1 MSRQGPSSMLPRPGM
16 TSFTWQAGA
25 APRTPS
31 PPVSRSP
38 ASRFRRPICPR
49 PATLRRPARSL
60 SWVAWCFWPQA
71 SSWAV
76 AADSRS
82 RHLGAG
88 AASHCRGEG
97 ASQLMPPPPLGSAL
111 YCRHLQ
117 FGARSKY
124 SLLGPCP
131 VAKRCGAYQILA
143 CGQKPGSPMSGVS
156 HVVFLGAWFSGACR
170 IARNIYEEHS
180 KLPRG
185 AAQED

>member
-97 ASQLMPPPPLGSAL
+97 ASQLMPPPPPWAVRYTAVTCNSAREANTAFL
-111 YCRHLQ
+111 AHAPSQ
-117 FGARSKY
+117 KDVAPIKY
-124 SLLGPCP
+124 WHA
-131 VAKRCGAYQILA
+131 VK
-143 CGQKPGSPMSGVS
+143 SPD
-156 HVVFLGAWFSGACR
+156 R
-170 IARNIYEEHS
+170 
-180 KLPRG
+180 P
-185 AAQED
+185 